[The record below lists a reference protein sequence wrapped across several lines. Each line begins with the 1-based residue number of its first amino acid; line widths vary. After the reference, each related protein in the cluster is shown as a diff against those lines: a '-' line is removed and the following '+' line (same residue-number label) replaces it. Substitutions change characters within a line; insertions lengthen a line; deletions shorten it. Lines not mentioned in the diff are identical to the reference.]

1 MGHACAPAHAARWG
15 LTHPLLPSCTGLSW
29 ADEGPGRGAF
39 FSLPGTLRRQERGPR
54 SSVGSCTVVGE
65 EACHCRHGSSLS
77 PGPPLS
83 CLLCVARVTQG
94 RVASL
99 SLLLSRCTRLLWVVC
114 LFSAPASHARMTPVA
129 SPGLFPGIQT
139 RVPKWL
145 RGIRARRRR
154 PLGARP
160 GLRPC
165 PTARASCWGAVCSQ
179 ARRPWHLPRAV
190 GPSPSQPV
198 SPLLS
203 QPLLPEPRPPLRG
216 GGGRSA
222 SPLVPPTR
230 GSPGASA
237 PSAAHGRPSVVP
249 PSSPGLV
256 PAPQP
261 AFGGLLVLVHR
272 AEAGSRRTRARVP
285 DLGFLIC
292 GVARA
297 GLPRGSGAPHEREPE
312 CSASSLAA
320 YRHLSRSGPSLRV
333 TASGKPSGDPH
344 RVPCL
349 HPSLLLPTL
358 PVRHP
363 HKIKPRLA
371 LGLRLWASYL
381 TPLSLGLLGCEV
393 GAEPRSGAGLGVS

>member
-129 SPGLFPGIQT
+129 SPGLFPEIQT

-179 ARRPWHLPRAV
+179 ARRPCHLPRAV
-190 GPSPSQPV
+190 GPSSSQPLP
-198 SPLLS
+198 PLLS
-203 QPLLPEPRPPLRG
+203 QPLLPEPRPPLLRG
-216 GGGRSA
+216 GGDAQPPHWFPPLAALQGPPHRRQLMDAPQWFRHLPQDSSRLPSRHSEGFSSLCTGPRLEADGPGPESRTSVPSPVEWHGQACLGARGRRTSA
-222 SPLVPPTR
+222 SRSVRRRAWRLTGILVVQ
-230 GSPGASA
+230 A
-237 PSAAHGRPSVVP
+237 PACVS
-249 PSSPGLV
+249 
-256 PAPQP
+256 
-261 AFGGLLVLVHR
+261 
-272 AEAGSRRTRARVP
+272 
-285 DLGFLIC
+285 
-292 GVARA
+292 
-297 GLPRGSGAPHEREPE
+297 LPRGSLPGTRIASPVYTRHC
-312 CSASSLAA
+312 CS
-320 YRHLSRSGPSLRV
+320 P
-333 TASGKPSGDPH
+333 
-344 RVPCL
+344 PCL
-349 HPSLLLPTL
+349 FATL
-358 PVRHP
+358 TR
-363 HKIKPRLA
+363 
-371 LGLRLWASYL
+371 
-381 TPLSLGLLGCEV
+381 LSLVL
-393 GAEPRSGAGLGVS
+393 R

>member
-129 SPGLFPGIQT
+129 SPGLFPEIQT

-190 GPSPSQPV
+190 GPSSSQPLP
-198 SPLLS
+198 PLLS
-203 QPLLPEPRPPLRG
+203 QPLLPEPRPPLLRG
-216 GGGRSA
+216 GGALSLPTGFPHSRLSRGLRTVG
-222 SPLVPPTR
+222 SSWTPLS
-230 GSPGASA
+230 GSPIFPRTRPGSPAGIRRASRPCA
-237 PSAAHGRPSVVP
+237 QGRGWKQTDPGQSPGPRFPHLWSGTGRPASGV
-249 PSSPGLV
+249 
-256 PAPQP
+256 
-261 AFGGLLVLVHR
+261 GG
-272 AEAGSRRTRARVP
+272 AAR
-285 DLGFLIC
+285 
-292 GVARA
+292 ARA
-297 GLPRGSGAPHEREPE
+297 GVFGVEPGGLP
-312 CSASSLAA
+312 AS
-320 YRHLSRSGPSLRV
+320 
-333 TASGKPSGDPH
+333 
-344 RVPCL
+344 
-349 HPSLLLPTL
+349 
-358 PVRHP
+358 
-363 HKIKPRLA
+363 
-371 LGLRLWASYL
+371 
-381 TPLSLGLLGCEV
+381 
-393 GAEPRSGAGLGVS
+393 